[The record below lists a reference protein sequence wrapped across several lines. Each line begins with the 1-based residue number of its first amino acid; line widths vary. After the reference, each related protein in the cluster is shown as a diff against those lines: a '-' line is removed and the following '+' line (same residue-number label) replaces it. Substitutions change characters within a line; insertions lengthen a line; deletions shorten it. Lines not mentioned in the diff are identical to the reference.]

1 MLIYLSWR
9 NIWRNKVRSAVI
21 MSSIA
26 LGMVAGVFII
36 ALYYGMGNSRLKIA
50 IEHEVSHI
58 QIHHPDF
65 KSDYRPGFSFPAD
78 ETEKILRKTSGVKS
92 ISLRSVAS
100 GMIANAGSANGVMI
114 HGIDP
119 QSENDTRA
127 LATFIKSGNYLDTS
141 TGSQILVSTRLAEK
155 MNLRTGS
162 KVVLTFTDMQ
172 DNIASGAFRVRGLYQ
187 SENAPLDEM
196 HTFILKNELDN
207 LLGTNGQ
214 AHEAAVLLQNDERL
228 ESTASA
234 LQAALPRCKVETW
247 KELSPETDLVIS
259 SLDSYSMIFIVIIL
273 MALSFG
279 IVNAML
285 MAVLERAREIGML
298 MAIGTSKLR
307 LFTMILLETI
317 FLTVAGAPVGLF
329 AGWLVILWLGRH
341 GIDFSVMAGET
352 MSRYG
357 YAQIIYPELP
367 LHSVVYTMVLVMF
380 TALFSAIV
388 PATRVLRLKPAE
400 AIRR

>member
-78 ETEKILRKTSGVKS
+78 ETEETLRKTS
-92 ISLRSVAS
+92 A
-100 GMIANAGSANGVMI
+100 
-114 HGIDP
+114 
-119 QSENDTRA
+119 RA
-127 LATFIKSGNYLDTS
+127 LATFVKSGSYLDTS
-141 TGSQILVSTRLAEK
+141 ASGQILVSTRLAEK

-162 KVVLTFTDMQ
+162 KVVLTFTDLQ

-196 HTFILKNELDN
+196 HIFILKNELDTH
-207 LLGTNGQ
+207 LGISGQ
-214 AHEAAVLLQNDERL
+214 AHEAAILLQNDELL

-234 LQAALPRCKVETW
+234 LQTALPRCKVETW
-247 KELSPETDLVIS
+247 KQLSPETDLVIS

-317 FLTVAGAPVGLF
+317 FLTVAGAPIGLF
-329 AGWLVILWLGRH
+329 SGWLVILWFGKH
-341 GIDFSVMAGET
+341 GIDFSAMAGET

-367 LHSVVYTMVLVMF
+367 FHSVIYTMILVMF

-388 PATRVLRLKPAE
+388 PAMRVLRLKPAE

>member
-9 NIWRNKVRSAVI
+9 NIWRNKIRSAVI

-50 IEHEVSHI
+50 IEHEVSHV
-58 QIHHPDF
+58 QVHHPDF
-65 KSDYRPGFSFPAD
+65 KADYRPGFSFPAA
-78 ETEKILRKTSGVKS
+78 ETQEKIRKTPGVKS
-92 ISLRSVAS
+92 SSLRSVAS
-100 GMIANAGSANGVMI
+100 GMIANAGSANG
-114 HGIDP
+114 
-119 QSENDTRA
+119 
-127 LATFIKSGNYLDTS
+127 TFIYGINPEDENNTRELASFVKSGSYLDTS
-141 TGSQILVSTRLAEK
+141 VSGQVLVSTRLAQK

-162 KVVLTFTDMQ
+162 KVVLTFTDLD

-196 HTFILKNELDN
+196 QIFILKDELDTQ
-207 LLGTNGQ
+207 LGTTGQ
-214 AHEAAVLLQNDERL
+214 AHEAAILLENSANL
-228 ESTASA
+228 EVAASA
-234 LQAALPRCKVETW
+234 LQAGLPDYKVETW
-247 KELSPETDLVIS
+247 KQLSPETDLVIS

-298 MAIGTSKLR
+298 MAIGTSKIR
-307 LFTMILLETI
+307 LFTMVLLETI

-329 AGWLVILWLGRH
+329 AGWLIILWLGKH
-341 GIDFSVMAGET
+341 GIDFSAMAGET
-352 MSRYG
+352 MSRFG

-367 LHSVVYTMVLVMF
+367 LHSVVYTLILVGI
-380 TALFSAIV
+380 TALFSAII
-388 PATRVLRLKPAE
+388 PAMRVLRLKPAE

>member
-9 NIWRNKVRSAVI
+9 NIWRNKIRSAVI

-58 QIHHPDF
+58 QVHQRDFKPDF
-65 KSDYRPGFSFPAD
+65 KPGFNFQAD
-78 ETEKILRKTSGVKS
+78 KTVKAIRKIPGIKS
-92 ISLRSVAS
+92 VSVRSVAS

-114 HGIDP
+114 YGINPDD
-119 QSENDTRA
+119 ENDTRA
-127 LATFIKSGNYLDTS
+127 LASFVKSGSYLDTS
-141 TGSQILVSTRLAEK
+141 AHGQVLVSTRLARK
-155 MNLRTGS
+155 MNLKSGS
-162 KVVLTFTDMQ
+162 KVVLTFTDLH

-196 HTFILKNELDN
+196 QIFILKKELDAQ
-207 LLGTNGQ
+207 LGTSEQ
-214 AHEAAVLLQNDERL
+214 AHEAAILLDDDAGL
-228 ESTASA
+228 EIAASG
-234 LQAALPRCKVETW
+234 LQTILPDCTVETW
-247 KELSPETDLVIS
+247 KQLSPETDLVIS

-273 MALSFG
+273 IALSFG

-285 MAVLERAREIGML
+285 MAVLERGREIGML
-298 MAIGTSKLR
+298 MAIGTSKMR

-317 FLTVAGAPVGLF
+317 FLTVAGAPFGLF
-329 AGWLVILWLGRH
+329 AGWLIILWFGKH
-341 GIDFSVMAGET
+341 GIDFSAMAGET
-352 MSRYG
+352 MSRFG

-367 LHSVVYTMVLVMF
+367 LHSVVYTLVLVFF
-380 TALFSAIV
+380 TALLSAMV
-388 PATRVLRLKPAE
+388 PAMRVLRLNPAE

>member
-9 NIWRNKVRSAVI
+9 NIWRNKIRSAVI

-58 QIHHPDF
+58 QVHHRDFKPDF
-65 KSDYRPGFSFPAD
+65 KPGFSFQAD
-78 ETEKILRKTSGVKS
+78 KTVEAIRNIPGIKS
-92 ISLRSVAS
+92 VSVRSVAS

-114 HGIDP
+114 YGITPDD
-119 QSENDTRA
+119 ENDTRA
-127 LATFIKSGNYLDTS
+127 LASFVKSGNYLDTS
-141 TGSQILVSTRLAEK
+141 AHGQVLVSTRLARK
-155 MNLRTGS
+155 MNLKSGS
-162 KVVLTFTDMQ
+162 KVVLTFTDLQ

-196 HTFILKNELDN
+196 QIFILKKELDAQ
-207 LLGTNGQ
+207 LGMAEQ
-214 AHEAAVLLQNDERL
+214 AHEAAILLENDAGL
-228 ESTASA
+228 EVAASG
-234 LQAALPRCKVETW
+234 LQAALPDCTVETW
-247 KELSPETDLVIS
+247 KQLSPETDLVIS

-298 MAIGTSKLR
+298 MAIGTSKMR

-317 FLTVAGAPVGLF
+317 FLTVAGAPFGLF
-329 AGWLVILWLGRH
+329 AGWLIILWFEKH
-341 GIDFSVMAGET
+341 GIDFTAMAGET
-352 MSRYG
+352 MSRFG

-367 LHSVVYTMVLVMF
+367 FHSVVYTLVLVFF
-380 TALFSAIV
+380 TALLSAMV
-388 PATRVLRLKPAE
+388 PAMRVLRLNPAE